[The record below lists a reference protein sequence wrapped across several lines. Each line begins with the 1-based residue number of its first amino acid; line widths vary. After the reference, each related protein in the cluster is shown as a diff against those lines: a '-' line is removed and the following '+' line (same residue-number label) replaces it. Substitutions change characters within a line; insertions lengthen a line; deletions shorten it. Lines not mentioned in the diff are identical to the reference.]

1 MVMSK
6 SAEDYVVS
14 WFLARLTEWGCTT
27 IRLRVQKDN
36 PMKAIAKRVKEGRSE
51 MTILEEAPVASPQA
65 HASDTIERYRSSA
78 GPYDLNLK
86 NDLGKRSR

>member
-6 SAEDYVVS
+6 SAENYVVF

-51 MTILEEAPVASPQA
+51 ATILEEAPVASPQSIGA
-65 HASDTIERYRSSA
+65 CERYHRA
-78 GPYDLNLK
+78 GTATGHDGF
-86 NDLGKRSR
+86 DI